1 MLRGQVSPKLTYS
14 VHTILIKVPAGFF
27 HRNGQSDLKIYMENE
42 KNKKQNKNQQTW
54 KSKTSFGEKRKRRL
68 QGEDFHFLTLKLMLS
83 FGDGDSV
90 KTV

>member
-1 MLRGQVSPKLTYS
+1 
-14 VHTILIKVPAGFF
+14 
-27 HRNGQSDLKIYMENE
+27 MENE